1 MKAKVFYILALV
13 FSLAVSSCSEYTKLQ
28 KSGDNDL
35 KFAKAKEYYEKGK
48 YLNAASLLES
58 VVHSF
63 RGTEKGEEALFLLAK
78 CHLMNEDYMTA
89 RSYFSGYHR
98 SYPRGRYAEQSKF
111 YVGYCYYKDSPEVK
125 LDQTS
130 TKKAVEELNL
140 FIDIYPQSAKVPEAQ
155 SIIQEMNDKLAYK
168 AYLNAK
174 LYFNLG
180 NYMGNNYES
189 AVIVAKN
196 AIKDYPYSKYK
207 EELELLVLKA
217 RYQEASQSVDEKKA
231 DRFRVVLDEYY
242 SYINNY
248 PDSPNKPEQAYRL
261 SANGLE
267 RWAQLTTTNMQ

>member
-130 TKKAVEELNL
+130 TKKAVEELSL

-168 AYLNAK
+168 AYLSAK

-180 NYMGNNYES
+180 NYMGNNYLS
-189 AVIVAKN
+189 CVIAANN
-196 AIKDYPYSKYK
+196 AIKAFPESIHR
-207 EELELLVLKA
+207 EELSFLILKA
-217 RYQEASQSVDEKKA
+217 KFLQAEESVDEKRA
-231 DRFRVVLDEYY
+231 DRYRETVDEYY
-242 SYINNY
+242 NFTNEFPESKFAKEAQSIFAK
-248 PDSPNKPEQAYRL
+248 SNKF
-261 SANGLE
+261 
-267 RWAQLTTTNMQ
+267 LTKK